1 MNHDERHIVSNVVGS
16 TEMHIEIGPTI
27 KLAPLDTVII
37 ASDGLID
44 NLTQDEII
52 RMARIRP
59 LKKALER
66 MKELATQR
74 MLEVQDDAP
83 SKPDDLTIVGYRPAS
98 K

>member
-1 MNHDERHIVSNVVGS
+1 MPRSAL
-16 TEMHIEIGPTI
+16 IGPTI

-44 NLTQDEII
+44 NLKQDEII

-59 LKKALER
+59 LKKALQR
-66 MKELATQR
+66 MKDLTVQR
-74 MLEVQDDAP
+74 MLEVQDGSP
-83 SKPDDLTIVGYRPAS
+83 SKPDDLTIVGYRPTS